1 MKKSTV
7 LIVDDIPKNLQ
18 VLTGILHTCEINT
31 YAAFDGYQAL
41 EIVEESPPDL
51 ILLDI
56 MMPEMD
62 GMEVCQKIKTNPATK
77 NIPIIFLTAKSQQ
90 EDIIKGL
97 KCGAVDYVT
106 KPFESEELL
115 TRIKTHLELKKSKEI
130 IERQNKE
137 LKELNATKDKFFSII
152 AHDLK
157 NPYNTLFGFSDL
169 LLNSIKNKN
178 FEKSEKF
185 AHHMITAIK
194 KGYDLLDNLLHW
206 SRAQI
211 GHIDFYPENTYI
223 LNIITDTIDIFAPIA
238 KQKKIKI
245 NIQLSEQLQAYAD
258 KNMLFTIVRNLI
270 SNAVKF
276 TSENGK
282 IDIIANEKN
291 GFIEISVK
299 DTGKG
304 IPEKGIKKLFRIDE
318 SYTTHGTQNEKGT
331 GLGLILC
338 KEFVEKNGGKIT
350 IKSQPDKGSTFTFTL
365 PTAK

>member
-1 MKKSTV
+1 
-7 LIVDDIPKNLQ
+7 
-18 VLTGILHTCEINT
+18 
-31 YAAFDGYQAL
+31 
-41 EIVEESPPDL
+41 
-51 ILLDI
+51 

-62 GMEVCQKIKTNPATK
+62 GMEVCQEVKKNPATK

-115 TRIKTHLELKKSKEI
+115 TRIKTHIELKKSKEI

-137 LKELNATKDKFFSII
+137 LEKLNATKDKFFSII

-169 LLNSIKNKN
+169 LLNSLKDKN

-185 AHHMITAIK
+185 AHHMNTAIK

-211 GHIDFYPENTYI
+211 GHIDFHPENTYI
-223 LNIITDTIDIFAPIA
+223 VNIITDTIDIFKPVAR
-238 KQKKIKI
+238 QKKIEI
-245 NIQLSEQLQAYAD
+245 NTQIPEQLQAYAD
-258 KNMLFTIVRNLI
+258 KNMLFSIARNLI
-270 SNAVKF
+270 SNAIKF
-276 TSENGK
+276 TSEYGK
-282 IDIIANEKN
+282 IDIVTKEKN
-291 GFIEISVK
+291 NFIEILVT

-304 IPEKGIKKLFRIDE
+304 IPEEDIKKLFRIDQ
-318 SYTTHGTQNEKGT
+318 SYSTHGTQNEKGT

-338 KEFVEKNGGKIT
+338 KEFVEKNGGKIWV
-350 IKSQPDKGSTFTFTL
+350 KSQLDKGSTFAFTL
-365 PTAK
+365 PAAK